1 MFYTLKVEWDDG
13 DKSIIIGNE
22 ENTNDAENSVIN
34 KVIIHMDTID
44 DDTNTKS
51 GQMLA
56 RVQIEGKIPKDQ
68 KLKKIY
74 EKLADFFAWSI
85 DNNSTTYRKVTI
97 KVNNN
102 DGEKLREYVFENL
115 FVRDYQEIY
124 DSTSGDKDGIFKID
138 LTQRENELHTINVL

>member
-13 DKSIIIGNE
+13 DKSVVIGNE
-22 ENTNDAENSVIN
+22 DNEDDSEK
-34 KVIIHMDTID
+34 KVITKVIVHMDTID

-56 RVQIEGKIPKDQ
+56 RVQIEGKIPKDE
-68 KLKKIY
+68 KNNKIY

-85 DNNSTTYRKVTI
+85 DNKSTTYRKVTI
-97 KVNNN
+97 KVNDNE
-102 DGEKLREYVFENL
+102 GKKLREYVFENM
-115 FVRDYQEIY
+115 FVRDYQENY
-124 DSTSGDKDGIFKID
+124 DSTAGDKDGIFKID